1 MKPPETKGDIVFE
14 GPGGYSAPIDR
25 NVIGN
30 TDGSKLQPICLVRC
44 AWMLKCGVVHS
55 CEAVAFWFS
64 LLACRACGRMWQLG
78 IKETKHSSWVMLSR
92 GFWRMCASTSIKIRS
107 LPVRGFPAHLH
118 CLEAVN
124 VSGQTCPSSTAAD
137 YNKRLQFIPQVR
149 TGKITILYSQILSFC
164 LFCSLHLQLF
174 LFYRTNLWILALH
187 NQYCVFNGSPN
198 DQYIYINT
206 HFIYCRIGVNRFGI
220 FRADTKTDYYLLK

>member
-55 CEAVAFWFS
+55 CEAVAFWFP

-78 IKETKHSSWVMLSR
+78 IKETKHSS
-92 GFWRMCASTSIKIRS
+92 
-107 LPVRGFPAHLH
+107 
-118 CLEAVN
+118 
-124 VSGQTCPSSTAAD
+124 
-137 YNKRLQFIPQVR
+137 
-149 TGKITILYSQILSFC
+149 
-164 LFCSLHLQLF
+164 
-174 LFYRTNLWILALH
+174 
-187 NQYCVFNGSPN
+187 
-198 DQYIYINT
+198 
-206 HFIYCRIGVNRFGI
+206 
-220 FRADTKTDYYLLK
+220 